1 MRSKKPHGLK
11 YVYLEEN
18 EEKHMVISATLTKE
32 QEIKLLKVLKENKRA
47 FGWYISDLK
56 GINPLICMH
65 HICLEENAKLVRQPQ
80 RKLNPLM
87 QDVVKN
93 EVLKLLD
100 ASIIYLIS
108 DSSWVSPT

>member
-1 MRSKKPHGLK
+1 MISKKPHGLK

-32 QEIKLLKVLKENKRA
+32 QEIKLLKVLKENKKA

-56 GINPLICMH
+56 GTNPLICMG
-65 HICLEENAKLVRQPQ
+65 HIYLEENAKLVRQPQ
-80 RKLNPLM
+80 RRLNPLI
-87 QDVVKN
+87 QDIVRN

-100 ASIIYLIS
+100 VGIFYPIS
-108 DSSWVSPT
+108 DNS

>member
-32 QEIKLLKVLKENKRA
+32 QEIKLLKVLKENKI
-47 FGWYISDLK
+47 GWSISDLK
-56 GINPLICMH
+56 GTNPLICMG
-65 HICLEENAKLVRQPQ
+65 HIYLEENAKLVRQPQ

-100 ASIIYLIS
+100 AGIIYPIS
-108 DSSWVSPT
+108 DSR

>member
-1 MRSKKPHGLK
+1 
-11 YVYLEEN
+11 
-18 EEKHMVISATLTKE
+18 
-32 QEIKLLKVLKENKRA
+32 
-47 FGWYISDLK
+47 
-56 GINPLICMH
+56 MH